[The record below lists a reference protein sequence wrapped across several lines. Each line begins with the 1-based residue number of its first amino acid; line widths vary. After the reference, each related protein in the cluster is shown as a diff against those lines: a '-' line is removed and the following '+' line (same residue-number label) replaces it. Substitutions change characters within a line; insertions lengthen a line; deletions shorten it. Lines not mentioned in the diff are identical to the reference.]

1 MKLKKFVKHIN
12 DFVEV
17 EIYENIIDNIYDQ
30 KLYTGNVYNIPERL
44 LNYKMDSYAGATVE
58 VKYDDNNEQ
67 YLAMIIPVLK
77 NC

>member
-1 MKLKKFVKHIN
+1 MKLKKFVKHLN
-12 DFVEV
+12 DFVAV
-17 EIYENIIDNIYDQ
+17 EIYENISDKLYDQ

>member
-1 MKLKKFVKHIN
+1 MKLKKFVKHLN
-12 DFVEV
+12 DYVEV
-17 EIYENIIDNIYDQ
+17 EIYENISGKLYDQ

>member
-44 LNYKMDSYAGATVE
+44 LNYKMDSYARATVE